1 MVVGGESFASFE
13 VVADEF
19 GDGGIDGCEVEDLAG
34 EFVVVYGV
42 ECFGHVKTTSP
53 TPLPRDSTKN
63 PLQNAPYLSPST
75 CPKHSTP

>member
-1 MVVGGESFASFE
+1 MTFGGAGLVVGGERFASFE

-42 ECFGHVKTTSP
+42 ECFGHVEGDKYGAF
-53 TPLPRDSTKN
+53 LEGVFG
-63 PLQNAPYLSPST
+63 
-75 CPKHSTP
+75 